1 MNFLLLYLSDLLPWH
16 QGSMKRTLQT
26 LLMAAA
32 FVAIP
37 AGLSAAV
44 IPTLFNTGV
53 DASGNPLAIG
63 SVDPHYQLV
72 SFPAGSG
79 FNSNTFVADTT
90 QSPING
96 AWVNPGATA
105 RWIGP
110 TTNVVNMPS
119 ATTTGE
125 YIYQTTFDLTGFDP
139 SSALINGQW
148 TVDDTS
154 LGIVL
159 NGTDM
164 GNTIN
169 GSGAFT
175 SLKSFTLNSG
185 FIAGINTLR
194 FKVTN
199 AVVPD
204 LTNPSGLVVIMN
216 GTANVVPEPA
226 SIISIAAGISLV
238 LLRKRLRRSC

>member
-1 MNFLLLYLSDLLPWH
+1 
-16 QGSMKRTLQT
+16 MKRNILKLILTAVALVALPAIST
-26 LLMAAA
+26 AAT
-32 FVAIP
+32 
-37 AGLSAAV
+37 

-63 SVDPHYQLV
+63 SVDPHYQLI

-79 FNSNTFVADTT
+79 FSSSTFVADTT
-90 QSPING
+90 QSPINT
-96 AWVNPGATA
+96 AWANPGANA

-110 TTNVVNMPS
+110 TTNVVNMAS

-139 SSALINGQW
+139 ASALINGQW

-159 NGTDM
+159 NGNDM
-164 GNTIN
+164 GNSIT
-169 GSGAFT
+169 GSGAFLT
-175 SLKSFTLNSG
+175 LKSFTLSTG
-185 FIAGINTLR
+185 FITGINTLQ

-238 LLRKRLRRSC
+238 LLRKRFGRAL